1 MKVKCIIIILSVF
14 VILSSNVY
22 ALSDIFSDA
31 EGFITTGQAHT
42 DGTIDTTQLQNASD
56 EIYNTFLA
64 IGTVIAVIVGAIL
77 GIQFMTAGID
87 SKVKVKES
95 LVAYV
100 VSCIV
105 LFGAFGIW
113 KLVVIIM
120 GQI

>member
-1 MKVKCIIIILSVF
+1 MKLKCIITILIIF
-14 VILSSNVY
+14 VILSSDVY

-31 EGFITTGQAHT
+31 EGFITTGESHT
-42 DGTIDTTQLQNASD
+42 SGTMDTSQLQDASGK
-56 EIYNTFLA
+56 IYNVFLA
-64 IGTVIAVIVGAIL
+64 IGTAIAVIVGAIL

-87 SKVKVKES
+87 TKVKVKES

-100 VSCIV
+100 ISCIV

-120 GQI
+120 GSI